1 MRIIAVSDIH
11 GARGRVE
18 AILEREGP
26 CDLLVIAGDITT
38 RGTAGEVESAITA
51 FRSYAQPI
59 VAVAGNM
66 DPPSIEGVLDQLGVG
81 IDGKGVVIGEAGFF
95 GVSGSPFTPFST
107 PYEIPEE
114 EILRRAE
121 QGWAM
126 VAPARWKIFVPHA
139 PPRGT
144 KLDRT
149 FSGAHVGSTAVRDF
163 ITAHSPDVV
172 ISGHIHEAR
181 GMDVMGATSIVN
193 CGQAGKGEYAVITLG
208 EHIRIEAG
216 G

>member
-1 MRIIAVSDIH
+1 MRIIALSDIH
-11 GARGRVE
+11 GAHARVE
-18 AILEREGP
+18 AVLKREGP

-38 RGTAGEVESAITA
+38 RGTAGEVESAIST
-51 FRSYAQPI
+51 FRRYGQAI

-66 DPPSIEGVLDQLGVG
+66 DPPSTDGVLDQLGVG
-81 IDGKGVVIGEAGFF
+81 IDSRGVIIGEAGFF
-95 GVSGSPFTPFST
+95 GVSASPRTPFST

-121 QGWAM
+121 KGWEM

-149 FSGAHVGSTAVRDF
+149 FSGAHVGSTAVREF

-172 ISGHIHEAR
+172 VSGHIHEAR
-181 GMDVMGATSIVN
+181 GTDTMGATWIVN

-208 EHIRIEAG
+208 EKILIETAG
-216 G
+216 

>member
-1 MRIIAVSDIH
+1 
-11 GARGRVE
+11 VE
-18 AILEREGP
+18 AVLKREGP
-26 CDLLVIAGDITT
+26 CDVLVIAGDITT
-38 RGTAGEVESAITA
+38 RGTAGEVESTISAL
-51 FRSYAQPI
+51 RRYGQPV

-66 DPPSIEGVLDQLGVG
+66 DPPSIDGVLGQLGVG
-81 IDGKGVVIGEAGFF
+81 IDGRGVVIGEAGFF
-95 GVSGSPFTPFST
+95 GVSASPLTPFST

-121 QGWAM
+121 KGWKM
-126 VAPARWKIFVPHA
+126 VASARWKIFVPHA

-144 KLDRT
+144 RLDRT

-181 GMDVMGATSIVN
+181 GTDTMGATRIVN
-193 CGQAGKGEYAVITLG
+193 CGQAGNGEYAVVTLG
-208 EHIRIEAG
+208 EDVLIETG